1 MSTDTINKLRSK
13 IDKLDNQIFSL
24 ILKRLKHAEKIGEIK
39 KKSELPIDDKNRE
52 DQIISRI
59 LKRLDND
66 LDRNQIKQILEQ
78 IIIISKDFQIR
89 KK

>member
-39 KKSELPIDDKNRE
+39 KNQNYQLMIKIVKIKSLAA
-52 DQIISRI
+52 S
-59 LKRLDND
+59 
-66 LDRNQIKQILEQ
+66 
-78 IIIISKDFQIR
+78 
-89 KK
+89 

>member
-1 MSTDTINKLRSK
+1 M
-13 IDKLDNQIFSL
+13 

-66 LDRNQIKQILEQ
+66 LDRNQIKQILEP